1 MDPNDK
7 QLCKCG
13 HDLDLHGASGCT
25 AGNSN
30 GRQCWCSRSPNGVLA
45 LFAPPKPSLVSLQP
59 VRERDVDTILG
70 KFWTVQEHHQAE
82 HEEQMRILRERRA
95 QSGRKFS

>member
-7 QLCKCG
+7 QLCRCG
-13 HDLDLHGASGCT
+13 HGLDMHGAGGCT
-25 AGNSN
+25 AGNNN

-45 LFAPPKPSLVSLQP
+45 LLAAPAPKPVSLQV
-59 VRERDVDTILG
+59 VREPDVDAILS
-70 KFWTVQEHHQAE
+70 KFWAVQERREAE